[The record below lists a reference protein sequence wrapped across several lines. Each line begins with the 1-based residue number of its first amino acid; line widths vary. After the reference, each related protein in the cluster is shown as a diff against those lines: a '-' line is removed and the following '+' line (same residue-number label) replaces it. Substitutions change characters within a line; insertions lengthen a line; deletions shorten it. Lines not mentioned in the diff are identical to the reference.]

1 MATSHAINGL
11 LVKRRPTLNHPAAG
25 CWTYFLP
32 SCKSGWG
39 DVGAWASKG
48 AWKEMVK
55 MLATAQPTTK
65 EKIRAV
71 TTDLLIK
78 HGYRGTNFRLIAE
91 KVGTTTTNIHYHF
104 GGKESLIHDVV
115 RGYVDQAIRRQSD
128 IWRAQTL
135 SLKQQLAAAS
145 DSNRKRYTRYNTS
158 KNSNNPWNLIG
169 RLRMETD
176 VLPLNTAAV
185 LNHYTASLRAD
196 IRSAVMRASALGE
209 LRREAPLENITTL
222 LAGLV
227 NSSAAVASDAGFE
240 QLLSLYT
247 ATSDVIFSAY
257 ATTGDGNGFSEVCS
271 RETAPVTQ
279 LEIGPLSRASRK
291 PRK

>member
-1 MATSHAINGL
+1 
-11 LVKRRPTLNHPAAG
+11 
-25 CWTYFLP
+25 
-32 SCKSGWG
+32 
-39 DVGAWASKG
+39 
-48 AWKEMVK
+48 MVK
-55 MLATAQPTTK
+55 ALAAAQPTTK

-104 GGKESLIHDVV
+104 
-115 RGYVDQAIRRQSD
+115 DQAIQRQAE
-128 IWRAQTL
+128 IWRDQTL

-145 DSNRKRYTRYNTS
+145 ESNKKRYARYNTS
-158 KNSNNPWNLIG
+158 KNSNNPWSLIG

-176 VLPLNTAAV
+176 VLSPNTAAV

-196 IRSAVMRASALGE
+196 IHSAVMRASALGE
-209 LRREAPLENITTL
+209 LRQEAPLENITTL

-227 NSSAAVASDAGFE
+227 NSSAAVALDAGFE
-240 QLLSLYT
+240 QLVSLYT

-257 ATTGDGNGFSEVCS
+257 ATIGDGNASSGLVAANAAEKGRPAARLEVGS
-271 RETAPVTQ
+271 
-279 LEIGPLSRASRK
+279 LSSH
-291 PRK
+291 PRKRRP